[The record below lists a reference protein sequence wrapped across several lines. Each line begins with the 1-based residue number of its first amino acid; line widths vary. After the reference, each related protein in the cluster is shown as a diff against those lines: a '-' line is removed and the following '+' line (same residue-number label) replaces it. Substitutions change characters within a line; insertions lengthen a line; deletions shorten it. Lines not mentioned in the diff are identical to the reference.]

1 MPIILI
7 NNILGLMLCLLRSKN
22 LFVVIFLLLML
33 MRNGLGKIIWSILLW
48 VKLQKIM
55 NAKTLQ
61 IHEIVE
67 EDLMLMNDLEGIDK

>member
-33 MRNGLGKIIWSILLW
+33 MRNGLERIIWFILLW
-48 VKLQKIM
+48 GRF
-55 NAKTLQ
+55 LQ
-61 IHEIVE
+61 ILIAKILGKTYELV
-67 EDLMLMNDLEGIDK
+67 LMQIIDTNTYMT

>member
-1 MPIILI
+1 
-7 NNILGLMLCLLRSKN
+7 MLCQGNLKN
-22 LFVVIFLLLML
+22 LYVDIFLLLML

-67 EDLMLMNDLEGIDK
+67 EDLMLMNDLEDIDK

>member
-33 MRNGLGKIIWSILLW
+33 MRNGLERIIWFILLW
-48 VKLQKIM
+48 GRFLLIFLVKILEEMIF
-55 NAKTLQ
+55 LQ
-61 IHEIVE
+61 II
-67 EDLMLMNDLEGIDK
+67 MQIIDINTYMT

>member
-7 NNILGLMLCLLRSKN
+7 NIILGLMLCLLRSKN

-48 VKLQKIM
+48 VKFPKIM
-55 NAKTLQ
+55 NVKILPT
-61 IHEIVE
+61 HETYEKV
-67 EDLMLMNDLEGIDK
+67 LMQTIDTIT

>member
-7 NNILGLMLCLLRSKN
+7 NNILGLMLCQENLKN
-22 LFVVIFLLLML
+22 LYVVIFLLLML

>member
-33 MRNGLGKIIWSILLW
+33 MRNGLERIIWFILLW
-48 VKLQKIM
+48 GRF
-55 NAKTLQ
+55 LQ
-61 IHEIVE
+61 ILIVKILGKTYE
-67 EDLMLMNDLEGIDK
+67 LVLMQIIDTNTYMT